1 MYSSQPPSYPY
12 TTPTASNGSLPSGY
26 ISPPESR
33 RALEEEKERQIQPQR
48 QSLPSIH
55 EALGNDNPLSYGGP
69 PTSAP
74 AQQVHP
80 SQAPPH
86 STSPGFTRSGTEAPT
101 GPPGPPNPFSFSHQH
116 HQQLQ
121 AEASRSSLTSINTQ
135 DSRTASL
142 HSFNSGRS
150 PTQSAK
156 TGITTNSTYEYS
168 APPSAGGIG
177 SPSGYAPPYSQSF
190 SFQSQPTAPSYP
202 SHYDARYGAWKQGAP
217 EPVRV
222 EEIKN
227 GYTRSP
233 LPGHGDSMKRHLE
246 VYDVEASLNEVCI
259 FPQLSQWNGKA
270 NKTDHRY
277 EHPNFGFLE
286 TLRYESPPN
295 TAIGTGDGIASII
308 ARSRGND

>member
-33 RALEEEKERQIQPQR
+33 RALEEEKERQVQPQR

-55 EALGNDNPLSYGGP
+55 EALGNDNPLSYPGP

-74 AQQVHP
+74 SQPVHHP
-80 SQAPPH
+80 SHAPPPH
-86 STSPGFTRSGTEAPT
+86 STPPGFGRQGTE
-101 GPPGPPNPFSFSHQH
+101 GPAGPPNPFSFSHQH
-116 HQQLQ
+116 HLQ

-135 DSRTASL
+135 DSRNASL
-142 HSFNSGRS
+142 HSLSSGRS

-156 TGITTNSTYEYS
+156 TGITSNSTYEYS
-168 APPSAGGIG
+168 APPSAGSIA
-177 SPSGYAPPYSQSF
+177 SPNGYAPPFSQSF
-190 SFQSQPTAPSYP
+190 SFQSQPSAPAYP
-202 SHYDARYGAWKQGAP
+202 SHYDARYGAPWKPGAP

-233 LPGHGDSMKRHLE
+233 LPGHGDTMKRHLE
-246 VYDVEASLNEVCI
+246 IYDVEASLNEVCI
-259 FPQLSQWNGKA
+259 CSW
-270 NKTDHRY
+270 
-277 EHPNFGFLE
+277 
-286 TLRYESPPN
+286 
-295 TAIGTGDGIASII
+295 I
-308 ARSRGND
+308 SRVAC